1 VLWMLTSEKIAE
13 KCGWNLDNLS
23 KLLSLI
29 LLSKA
34 RGSLNRSDIVH
45 ACCRD
50 IFKCEN
56 DFCTLALSDEEL
68 SKILRDFSSILSLA
82 IVDALKKI
90 SIAEL
95 PRLLQFF
102 IDFNITDIAD
112 ILNNN
117 VPEKVENIPLSLMA
131 QINEQLGTLL
141 YAAGYFEKAVKRFRT
156 AAEQYKAAG
165 VEDRGVFV
173 EAFSKVVEAEKLKDE
188 AERMHEEEKHDVEE
202 KLLKEAS
209 KLYAESSAL
218 FRRCSSTITEAYINS
233 ILSMADAFEVLGNYY
248 FTHGMIEE
256 AEKYFNMC
264 SDEVRRGRVGVPEE
278 HRRLLE
284 LKERS
289 CTAMSKIC
297 RAVIE
302 NNPALYEEAGDLFRE
317 LARSGYA
324 PDVMVELA
332 SVAYKSAVELY
343 NNIDDVLRVY
353 PKYVDLAV
361 EYIDSRVRSRYGSF
375 RHMLREL
382 STRPL
387 QAVASDLKVD
397 EYALKMYIAYKI
409 MEEEH
414 GKDARPVILDVLTL
428 IAGLGLDPLM
438 TSGVDLKL
446 EVERT
451 GISFE
456 NKEYLELLCRL
467 LDTVQKR
474 LREIGIV
481 V

>member
-1 VLWMLTSEKIAE
+1 MLTSEKIAE
-13 KCGWNLDNLS
+13 KCGWNLDKISRLVS
-23 KLLSLI
+23 LL
-29 LLSKA
+29 LLCKA
-34 RGSLNRSDIVH
+34 RGSLSEGEISE
-45 ACCRD
+45 ACCREL
-50 IFKCEN
+50 FKREDDRYILN
-56 DFCTLALSDEEL
+56 ISDEDL
-68 SKILRDFSSILSLA
+68 ARVLRDFITILPSSI
-82 IVDALKKI
+82 VDVLGKI
-90 SIAEL
+90 SIPEL
-95 PRLLQFF
+95 SRLLQFL
-102 IDFNITDIAD
+102 IDFNIVDVVD
-112 ILNNN
+112 VLNNN
-117 VPEKVENIPLSLMA
+117 VPEKVNNVPLSLMA
-131 QINEQLGTLL
+131 QINEQIGTLL
-141 YAAGYFEKAVKRFRT
+141 YAAGKFEEAARRFKI

-165 VEDRGVFV
+165 IEDRGLFV
-173 EAFSKVVEAEKLKDE
+173 EAFSKVVEAEKLKSD

-202 KLLKEAS
+202 KLLREAS

-218 FRRCSSTITEAYINS
+218 FRRCSLTITEAYVNS

-264 SDEVRRGRVGVPEE
+264 SEEIRRGRVGVPEE

-284 LKERS
+284 LKERA

-302 NNPALYEEAGDLFRE
+302 NNPTLYEEAGDLFRE

-332 SVAYKSAVELY
+332 SIAYKSAVELY
-343 NNIDDVLRVY
+343 DNIDDILRVY

-387 QAVASDLKVD
+387 QALSNELRVD

-409 MEEEH
+409 MEEEV
-414 GKDARPVILDVLTL
+414 GKEARSAILDALTL
-428 IAGLGLDPLM
+428 MAGLGLDPIM

-446 EVERT
+446 EVEKS
-451 GISFE
+451 GIEFE
-456 NKEYLELLCRL
+456 NREYLDTLCRL
-467 LDTVQKR
+467 LDIVQKK

>member
-1 VLWMLTSEKIAE
+1 MLTSEKIAE
-13 KCGWNLDNLS
+13 KCGWNLDKLS
-23 KLLSLI
+23 KLVSL
-29 LLSKA
+29 LLSCKA
-34 RGSLNRSDIVH
+34 KGSLSKSEVEE
-45 ACCRD
+45 ACCREL
-50 IFKCEN
+50 FKCEN
-56 DFCTLALSDEEL
+56 DSCILNISDEDL
-68 SKILRDFSSILSLA
+68 AKILRDFSTVLSSSIVNVLE
-82 IVDALKKI
+82 KI
-90 SIAEL
+90 SLPEL
-95 PRLLQFF
+95 SRLLQFL
-102 IDFNITDIAD
+102 IDFNITDIVD
-112 ILNNN
+112 VLDRSI
-117 VPEKVENIPLSLMA
+117 PEKVENAPLSLNA
-131 QINEQLGTLL
+131 QVNEQLGTLL
-141 YAAGYFEKAVKRFRT
+141 YAAGKFDEAARRFKI

-165 VEDRGVFV
+165 IEDRGLFV
-173 EAFSKVVEAEKLKDE
+173 EAFSKVVEAEKLKSD
-188 AERMHEEEKHDVEE
+188 AEKMHEEEKHDVEE

-218 FRRCSSTITEAYINS
+218 FRRCSSTIAEAYVNS

-248 FTHGMIEE
+248 FTHGMVEE

-264 SDEVRRGRVGVPEE
+264 SEEVRRGRVGIPEE

-284 LKERS
+284 LKERA

-302 NNPALYEEAGDLFRE
+302 NNPTLYEEAGDLFRD

-332 SVAYKSAVELY
+332 SIAYKSAVELY
-343 NNIDDVLRVY
+343 DNIDDVLRVY

-387 QAVASDLKVD
+387 QALSNELRVD

-409 MEEEH
+409 MEEEA
-414 GKDARPVILDVLTL
+414 GKEARPAILDVLTL
-428 IAGLGLDPLM
+428 IAGLGLDPIM

-446 EVERT
+446 EVERS
-451 GISFE
+451 GIEFE
-456 NKEYLELLCRL
+456 NKEYLETLCKL
-467 LDTVQKR
+467 LDIVQKK
-474 LREIGIV
+474 LREVGIV